1 MKLLLYGEIGWE
13 VRAAEFVPALDA
25 VTDSHID
32 LHISSPGGDVFEAL
46 AIMNALKEH
55 PATKTVYIDGLA
67 ASAASFIAV
76 GIGGEVLMRPGA
88 EMMIHNAQGGAWG
101 DMNDMHAIIDRLE
114 SASATI
120 ADIYAAKTGTDA
132 ETWRAAMD
140 AETWFS
146 ADEALAAGLVDKVEA
161 AGEGVDNRK
170 LAGVSNTVRGGRY
183 RRREDA
189 PAPQPALMNRRGAR
203 EEKHMSFIDKLKA
216 ALGADPNTSQDDL
229 LKLVNVAVAGF
240 NPEVAVKDNQ
250 SEETVTAETASDD
263 EENQE
268 EVAVKD
274 NPSEETVTAET
285 ASDDEEN
292 QEEVA
297 VKDNP
302 SEETVTAETASDD
315 EENQEEVAVKDNTS
329 EEPETESIDAFGD
342 VVTIDRGVYEDLLKR
357 AATGDASVERDHQME
372 VAAMVDT
379 AIKAGKVLAAR
390 RDALIA
396 QGLEDTT
403 ALKNHLAK
411 LAPGTIPVSEKG
423 WVGSVGV
430 DADEE
435 TAKLAE
441 KDLLNQLAN
450 SSNFAMPMQPA
461 RLGVATFR
469 GGKN

>member
-13 VRAAEFVPALDA
+13 VRASEFVPAIDA

-55 PATKTVYIDGLA
+55 PSTKTVYIDGLA

-76 GIGGEVLMRPGA
+76 GIGGEVIMRPGA

-101 DMNDMHAIIDRLE
+101 DMNDMHAIIERLE

-146 ADEALAAGLVDKVEA
+146 ADEALVAGLVDKVEA

-203 EEKHMSFIDKLKA
+203 EEKPMSFIDKLKA

-229 LKLVNVAVAGF
+229 LTLVNVAVAGF

-250 SEETVTAETASDD
+250 SEEIVTAETASDD

-274 NPSEETVTAET
+274 NP
-285 ASDDEEN
+285 
-292 QEEVA
+292 
-297 VKDNP
+297 
-302 SEETVTAETASDD
+302 
-315 EENQEEVAVKDNTS
+315 S

>member
-1 MKLLLYGEIGWE
+1 MKMLLYGEIGWE
-13 VRAAEFVPALDA
+13 VRASEFVPALDA

-32 LHISSPGGDVFEAL
+32 LHISSTGGDVFEAL
-46 AIMNALKEH
+46 TIMNALKEH

-76 GIGGEVLMRPGA
+76 GIGGEVIMRPGA

-101 DMNDMHAIIDRLE
+101 DLNDMHAIIERLE

-132 ETWRAAMD
+132 KQWRAAMD
-140 AETWFS
+140 TETWFS
-146 ADEALAAGLVDKVEA
+146 ADEALSAGLVDRVEA

-203 EEKHMSFIDKLKA
+203 EEKPMSFIDKLKA

-229 LKLVNVAVAGF
+229 LKLVNVAVDGF

-250 SEETVTAETASDD
+250 SEETVTAETANDD

-268 EVAVKD
+268 QVAVKD
-274 NPSEETVTAET
+274 NQSEETATAET
-285 ASDDEEN
+285 
-292 QEEVA
+292 
-297 VKDNP
+297 
-302 SEETVTAETASDD
+302 
-315 EENQEEVAVKDNTS
+315 
-329 EEPETESIDAFGD
+329 ESTDAFGD
-342 VVTIDRGVYEDLLKR
+342 VVTIDRYVYEDLLKR
-357 AATGDASVERDHQME
+357 AATGDASVKRDHQME

-461 RLGVATFR
+461 RLGVATFQ

>member
-1 MKLLLYGEIGWE
+1 MKMLLYGEIGWE
-13 VRAAEFVPALDA
+13 VRASEFVPALDA

-32 LHISSPGGDVFEAL
+32 LHISSTGGDVFEAL
-46 AIMNALKEH
+46 TIMNALKEH

-76 GIGGEVLMRPGA
+76 GIGGEVIMRPGA

-101 DMNDMHAIIDRLE
+101 DLNDMHAIIERLE

-132 ETWRAAMD
+132 KQWRAAMD
-140 AETWFS
+140 TETWFS
-146 ADEALAAGLVDKVEA
+146 ADEALSAGLVDRVEA

-203 EEKHMSFIDKLKA
+203 EEKPMSFIDKLKA

-229 LKLVNVAVAGF
+229 LKLVNVAVDGF

-250 SEETVTAETASDD
+250 SEETVTAETANDD

-268 EVAVKD
+268 QVAVKD
-274 NPSEETVTAET
+274 NQSEETVTAET
-285 ASDDEEN
+285 ANDDEEN
-292 QEEVA
+292 QEQVA
-297 VKDNP
+297 VKDNQ
-302 SEETVTAETASDD
+302 SEETATAET
-315 EENQEEVAVKDNTS
+315 
-329 EEPETESIDAFGD
+329 ESTDAFGD
-342 VVTIDRGVYEDLLKR
+342 VVTIDRYVYEDLLKR
-357 AATGDASVERDHQME
+357 AATGDASVKRDHQME

-461 RLGVATFR
+461 RLGVATFQ

>member
-13 VRAAEFVPALDA
+13 VRASEFVPAIDA

-46 AIMNALKEH
+46 TIMNALKEH

-76 GIGGEVLMRPGA
+76 GIGGEVIMRPGA

-101 DMNDMHAIIDRLE
+101 DMNDMHAIIERLE
-114 SASATI
+114 SSSATI

-132 ETWRAAMD
+132 AQWRAAMD

-203 EEKHMSFIDKLKA
+203 EEKPMSFIDKLKA

-229 LKLVNVAVAGF
+229 LTLVNVAVAGF

-250 SEETVTAETASDD
+250 SEEIVTAEDILTTETSNDDEETQGQVAVKDNQSEEPVTAETANDD
-263 EENQE
+263 EETQGQ
-268 EVAVKD
+268 VAVKD
-274 NPSEETVTAET
+274 NQSEELT
-285 ASDDEEN
+285 
-292 QEEVA
+292 
-297 VKDNP
+297 
-302 SEETVTAETASDD
+302 
-315 EENQEEVAVKDNTS
+315 
-329 EEPETESIDAFGD
+329 DAFGD
-342 VVTIDRGVYEDLLKR
+342 VVTIDRYVYEDLLKR

>member
-1 MKLLLYGEIGWE
+1 MKMLLYGEIGWE
-13 VRAAEFVPALDA
+13 VRASEFVPALDA

-76 GIGGEVLMRPGA
+76 GIGGEVIMRPGA

-101 DMNDMHAIIDRLE
+101 DMNDMHAIIERLE

-146 ADEALAAGLVDKVEA
+146 ADEALVAGLVDKVEA

-170 LAGVSNTVRGGRY
+170 LAGVSNHVRGGRY

-189 PAPQPALMNRRGAR
+189 PAPQPALMNRRWAR
-203 EEKHMSFIDKLKA
+203 EEKPMSFIDKLKA

-229 LKLVNVAVAGF
+229 LKLVNVAVDGF
-240 NPEVAVKDNQ
+240 NPEVAVKNNTSEETVTAEDILTTETASDDEETQEQVAVKDNQ
-250 SEETVTAETASDD
+250 SEEIVTDETASDD
-263 EENQE
+263 EETQE
-268 EVAVKD
+268 QVAVKD
-274 NPSEETVTAET
+274 N
-285 ASDDEEN
+285 
-292 QEEVA
+292 QY
-297 VKDNP
+297 
-302 SEETVTAETASDD
+302 
-315 EENQEEVAVKDNTS
+315 
-329 EEPETESIDAFGD
+329 EEPATDTFGD
-342 VVTIDRGVYEDLLKR
+342 VVTIDREVYEDLLKR

-461 RLGVATFR
+461 RLGVATFQ

>member
-1 MKLLLYGEIGWE
+1 MKLLLYGELGWE
-13 VRAAEFVPALDA
+13 VRAAEFVPAIDA

-46 AIMNALKEH
+46 TIMNALKEH

-76 GIGGEVLMRPGA
+76 GIGGEVIMRPGA

-101 DMNDMHAIIDRLE
+101 DMNDMHAIIERLE

-132 ETWRAAMD
+132 AQWRAAMD

-203 EEKHMSFIDKLKA
+203 EEKPMSFIDKLKA

-229 LKLVNVAVAGF
+229 LTLVNAAVAGF

-250 SEETVTAETASDD
+250 TEEVATADTASDD
-263 EENQE
+263 EETQE
-268 EVAVKD
+268 QVAVKD
-274 NPSEETVTAET
+274 NQTEEVATADT
-285 ASDDEEN
+285 ASDDEET
-292 QEEVA
+292 QEQVA
-297 VKDNP
+297 VNDNQ
-302 SEETVTAETASDD
+302 SEEPVTAEA
-315 EENQEEVAVKDNTS
+315 
-329 EEPETESIDAFGD
+329 ESTDAFGD
-342 VVTIDRGVYEDLLKR
+342 VVTIDREVYEDLLKR

>member
-13 VRAAEFVPALDA
+13 VRAAEFVPAIDA

-46 AIMNALKEH
+46 TIMNALKEH

-76 GIGGEVLMRPGA
+76 GIGGEVIMRPGA

-101 DMNDMHAIIDRLE
+101 DMNDMHAIIERLE

-146 ADEALAAGLVDKVEA
+146 ADEALVAGLVDKVEA

-170 LAGVSNTVRGGRY
+170 LAGVSNHVRGGRY

-203 EEKHMSFIDKLKA
+203 EEKPMSFIDKLKA

-229 LKLVNVAVAGF
+229 LTLVNVAVAGF

-250 SEETVTAETASDD
+250 SEEIVTAEDILTTETASDD
-263 EENQE
+263 EETQE
-268 EVAVKD
+268 QVAVKD
-274 NPSEETVTAET
+274 NQSEEAVTAET
-285 ASDDEEN
+285 TSDDEEN
-292 QEEVA
+292 QEQVA
-297 VKDNP
+297 VKDNQT
-302 SEETVTAETASDD
+302 EEST
-315 EENQEEVAVKDNTS
+315 
-329 EEPETESIDAFGD
+329 DAFGD
-342 VVTIDRGVYEDLLKR
+342 VVTIDRYVYEDLLKR

>member
-1 MKLLLYGEIGWE
+1 MKMLLYGEIGWE
-13 VRAAEFVPALDA
+13 VRASEFVPSLDA

-76 GIGGEVLMRPGA
+76 GIGGEVIMRPGA

-101 DMNDMHAIIDRLE
+101 DMNDMHAIIERLE

-161 AGEGVDNRK
+161 SGEGVDNRK

-203 EEKHMSFIDKLKA
+203 EEKPMSFIDKLKA

-229 LKLVNVAVAGF
+229 LTLVNVAVAGF

-250 SEETVTAETASDD
+250 SEEIVTAEDILTTETSNDDEETQGQVAVKDNQSEEPVTAETANDD
-263 EENQE
+263 EETKGQ
-268 EVAVKD
+268 VAVKD
-274 NPSEETVTAET
+274 NQSEELT
-285 ASDDEEN
+285 
-292 QEEVA
+292 
-297 VKDNP
+297 
-302 SEETVTAETASDD
+302 
-315 EENQEEVAVKDNTS
+315 
-329 EEPETESIDAFGD
+329 DAFGD
-342 VVTIDRGVYEDLLKR
+342 VVTIDRYVYEDLLKR

-435 TAKLAE
+435 NVKLAE

-461 RLGVATFR
+461 RLGVATFQ

>member
-13 VRAAEFVPALDA
+13 VRAAEFVPAIDA

-46 AIMNALKEH
+46 TIMNALKEH

-76 GIGGEVLMRPGA
+76 GIGGEVIMRPGA

-101 DMNDMHAIIDRLE
+101 DMNDMHAIIERLE
-114 SASATI
+114 SSSATI

-146 ADEALAAGLVDKVEA
+146 ADEALVAGLVDKVEA

-203 EEKHMSFIDKLKA
+203 EEKPMSFIDKLKA

-229 LKLVNVAVAGF
+229 LTLVNVAVAGF
-240 NPEVAVKDNQ
+240 NPEVAVKDNP
-250 SEETVTAETASDD
+250 SEEIVTAETASDD

-274 NPSEETVTAET
+274 NPSEEIVTDET
-285 ASDDEEN
+285 ANGDEE
-292 QEEVA
+292 
-297 VKDNP
+297 
-302 SEETVTAETASDD
+302 T
-315 EENQEEVAVKDNTS
+315 QEEVAVKDNTS

-435 TAKLAE
+435 NVKLAE

-461 RLGVATFR
+461 RLGVATFQ

>member
-55 PATKTVYIDGLA
+55 PSTKTVYIDGLA

-76 GIGGEVLMRPGA
+76 GIGGEVIMRPGA

-101 DMNDMHAIIDRLE
+101 DMNDMHAIIERLE

-146 ADEALAAGLVDKVEA
+146 ADEALVAGLVDKVEA

-203 EEKHMSFIDKLKA
+203 EEKPMSFIDKLKA

-229 LKLVNVAVAGF
+229 LTLVNVAVAGF
-240 NPEVAVKDNQ
+240 NPEVAAKDNQ
-250 SEETVTAETASDD
+250 SEEIVTAETASDD

-274 NPSEETVTAET
+274 NP
-285 ASDDEEN
+285 
-292 QEEVA
+292 
-297 VKDNP
+297 
-302 SEETVTAETASDD
+302 
-315 EENQEEVAVKDNTS
+315 S

-379 AIKAGKVLAAR
+379 AIKSGKVLAAR

-435 TAKLAE
+435 NVKLAE

-461 RLGVATFR
+461 RLGVATFQ

>member
-13 VRAAEFVPALDA
+13 VRAAEFVPSLDA

-76 GIGGEVLMRPGA
+76 GIGGEVIMRPGA

-101 DMNDMHAIIDRLE
+101 DMNDMHAIIERLD

-132 ETWRAAMD
+132 ATWRAAMD

-203 EEKHMSFIDKLKA
+203 EEKPMSFIDKLKA

-229 LKLVNVAVAGF
+229 LTLVNVAVAGF

-250 SEETVTAETASDD
+250 SEEIVTAEDILTTETSNDD
-263 EENQE
+263 EETQGQ
-268 EVAVKD
+268 VAVKD
-274 NPSEETVTAET
+274 N
-285 ASDDEEN
+285 
-292 QEEVA
+292 Q
-297 VKDNP
+297 
-302 SEETVTAETASDD
+302 
-315 EENQEEVAVKDNTS
+315 S
-329 EEPETESIDAFGD
+329 EEPVKDESTDAFGD
-342 VVTIDRGVYEDLLKR
+342 VVTIDRYVYEDLLKR

-461 RLGVATFR
+461 RLGVATFQ

>member
-13 VRAAEFVPALDA
+13 VRASEFVPAIDA

-46 AIMNALKEH
+46 TIMNALKEH

-76 GIGGEVLMRPGA
+76 GIGGEVIMRPGA

-101 DMNDMHAIIDRLE
+101 DMNDMHAIIERLE

-132 ETWRAAMD
+132 AQWRAAMD

-189 PAPQPALMNRRGAR
+189 PAPQPALMNRRGER
-203 EEKHMSFIDKLKA
+203 EEKPMSFIDKLKA

-229 LKLVNVAVAGF
+229 LTLVNVAVAGF

-250 SEETVTAETASDD
+250 SEDAVTAETANDD
-263 EENQE
+263 EETQE

-274 NPSEETVTAET
+274 N
-285 ASDDEEN
+285 
-292 QEEVA
+292 QY
-297 VKDNP
+297 
-302 SEETVTAETASDD
+302 
-315 EENQEEVAVKDNTS
+315 
-329 EEPETESIDAFGD
+329 EEPETESTDAFGD

-435 TAKLAE
+435 NVKLAE

-461 RLGVATFR
+461 RLGVATFQ

>member
-13 VRAAEFVPALDA
+13 VRASEFVPAIDA

-46 AIMNALKEH
+46 TIMNALKEH

-76 GIGGEVLMRPGA
+76 GIGGEVIMRPGA

-101 DMNDMHAIIDRLE
+101 DMNDMHAIIERLE

-132 ETWRAAMD
+132 AEWRAAMD

-146 ADEALAAGLVDKVEA
+146 ADEALAAGLVDRVEA

-189 PAPQPALMNRRGAR
+189 PAPRPALMNRRGAR
-203 EEKHMSFIDKLKA
+203 EEKPMSFIDKLKA

-229 LKLVNVAVAGF
+229 LKLVNVAVEGF
-240 NPEVAVKDNQ
+240 NPEVAVKDNTSEETVTAETANDDEENQEQVAVKDNQSEETVTDETANDDEETQATVAVKDNQ
-250 SEETVTAETASDD
+250 SEETVTA
-263 EENQE
+263 
-268 EVAVKD
+268 
-274 NPSEETVTAET
+274 
-285 ASDDEEN
+285 
-292 QEEVA
+292 
-297 VKDNP
+297 
-302 SEETVTAETASDD
+302 
-315 EENQEEVAVKDNTS
+315 
-329 EEPETESIDAFGD
+329 ESIDAFGD

-396 QGLEDTT
+396 QGLEDTM

>member
-13 VRAAEFVPALDA
+13 VRASEFVPAIDA

-46 AIMNALKEH
+46 TIMNALKEH

-76 GIGGEVLMRPGA
+76 GIGGEVIMRPGA

-101 DMNDMHAIIDRLE
+101 DMNDMHAIIERLE

-132 ETWRAAMD
+132 ATWRAAMD

-189 PAPQPALMNRRGAR
+189 PAPQPALMNRGHK
-203 EEKHMSFIDKLKA
+203 EERMSFIDKLKA

-229 LKLVNVAVAGF
+229 LKLVNVAVDGF

-250 SEETVTAETASDD
+250 SEEIVTAEDILTTETSNDDEETQGQVAVKDNQSEEPVTAETANDD
-263 EENQE
+263 EETQGQ
-268 EVAVKD
+268 VAVKD
-274 NPSEETVTAET
+274 NQSEELT
-285 ASDDEEN
+285 
-292 QEEVA
+292 
-297 VKDNP
+297 
-302 SEETVTAETASDD
+302 
-315 EENQEEVAVKDNTS
+315 
-329 EEPETESIDAFGD
+329 DAFGD
-342 VVTIDRGVYEDLLKR
+342 VVTIDRYVYEDLLKR

-435 TAKLAE
+435 NVKLAE

-461 RLGVATFR
+461 RLGVATFQ

>member
-13 VRAAEFVPALDA
+13 VRAAEFVPAIDA

-46 AIMNALKEH
+46 TIMNALKEH

-76 GIGGEVLMRPGA
+76 GIGGEVIMRPGA

-101 DMNDMHAIIDRLE
+101 DMNDMHAIIERLE
-114 SASATI
+114 SSSATI

-132 ETWRAAMD
+132 AQWRAAMD

-203 EEKHMSFIDKLKA
+203 EEKPMSFIDKLKA

-229 LKLVNVAVAGF
+229 LTLVNVAVAGF

-250 SEETVTAETASDD
+250 SEEPVTAETANDD
-263 EENQE
+263 EETQGQ
-268 EVAVKD
+268 VAVKD
-274 NPSEETVTAET
+274 NQSEELT
-285 ASDDEEN
+285 
-292 QEEVA
+292 
-297 VKDNP
+297 
-302 SEETVTAETASDD
+302 
-315 EENQEEVAVKDNTS
+315 
-329 EEPETESIDAFGD
+329 DAFGD
-342 VVTIDRGVYEDLLKR
+342 VVTIDRYVYEDLLKR

-435 TAKLAE
+435 NVKLAE

-461 RLGVATFR
+461 RLGVATFQ

>member
-13 VRAAEFVPALDA
+13 VRAAEFVPAIDA

-46 AIMNALKEH
+46 TIMNALKEH

-76 GIGGEVLMRPGA
+76 GIGGEVIMRPGA

-101 DMNDMHAIIDRLE
+101 DMNDMHAIIERLE
-114 SASATI
+114 SSSATI

-132 ETWRAAMD
+132 AQWRAAMD

-203 EEKHMSFIDKLKA
+203 EEKPMSFIDKLKA

-229 LKLVNVAVAGF
+229 LTLVNVAVAGF

-250 SEETVTAETASDD
+250 SEEIVTAEDILTTETSNDD
-263 EENQE
+263 EETQGQ
-268 EVAVKD
+268 VAVKD
-274 NPSEETVTAET
+274 NQSEEPVTAET
-285 ASDDEEN
+285 SNDDEET
-292 QEEVA
+292 QGQVA
-297 VKDNP
+297 VKDNQ
-302 SEETVTAETASDD
+302 SEELT
-315 EENQEEVAVKDNTS
+315 
-329 EEPETESIDAFGD
+329 DAFGD
-342 VVTIDRGVYEDLLKR
+342 VVTIDRYVYEDLLKR

-435 TAKLAE
+435 NVKLAE

-461 RLGVATFR
+461 RLGVATFQ

>member
-1 MKLLLYGEIGWE
+1 MKLLLYGELGWE
-13 VRAAEFVPALDA
+13 VRAAEFVPAIDA

-46 AIMNALKEH
+46 TIMNALKEH

-76 GIGGEVLMRPGA
+76 GIGGEVIMRPGA

-101 DMNDMHAIIDRLE
+101 DMNDMHAIIERLE

-132 ETWRAAMD
+132 AQWRAAMD

-203 EEKHMSFIDKLKA
+203 EEKPMSFIDKLKA

-229 LKLVNVAVAGF
+229 LKLVNVAVDGF
-240 NPEVAVKDNQ
+240 NPQVAVKDNQ
-250 SEETVTAETASDD
+250 TEEVATADTASDD
-263 EENQE
+263 EETQE
-268 EVAVKD
+268 QVAVND
-274 NPSEETVTAET
+274 NQSEELT
-285 ASDDEEN
+285 
-292 QEEVA
+292 
-297 VKDNP
+297 
-302 SEETVTAETASDD
+302 
-315 EENQEEVAVKDNTS
+315 
-329 EEPETESIDAFGD
+329 DAFGD
-342 VVTIDRGVYEDLLKR
+342 VVTIDREVYEDLLKR

>member
-1 MKLLLYGEIGWE
+1 MKMLLYGEIGWE
-13 VRAAEFVPALDA
+13 VRASEFVPALDA

-76 GIGGEVLMRPGA
+76 GIGGEVIIRPGA

-101 DMNDMHAIIDRLE
+101 DMNDMHAIIERLE

-132 ETWRAAMD
+132 AQWRDAMD

-146 ADEALAAGLVDKVEA
+146 ADEALAAGLVDRVEA

-203 EEKHMSFIDKLKA
+203 EEKPMSFIDKLKA
-216 ALGADPNTSQDDL
+216 ALGAEPNTSQDDL
-229 LKLVNVAVAGF
+229 LKLVNVAVEGF
-240 NPEVAVKDNQ
+240 NPEVAVKDNTSEETVTAETANDDEENQEQVAVKDNQSEETVTDETANDDEETQATVAVKDNQ
-250 SEETVTAETASDD
+250 SEETVTA
-263 EENQE
+263 
-268 EVAVKD
+268 
-274 NPSEETVTAET
+274 
-285 ASDDEEN
+285 
-292 QEEVA
+292 
-297 VKDNP
+297 
-302 SEETVTAETASDD
+302 
-315 EENQEEVAVKDNTS
+315 
-329 EEPETESIDAFGD
+329 ESIDAFGD

-461 RLGVATFR
+461 RLGVATFQ

>member
-13 VRAAEFVPALDA
+13 VRAAEFVPAIDA

-55 PATKTVYIDGLA
+55 PSTKTVYIDGLA

-76 GIGGEVLMRPGA
+76 GIGGEVIMRPGA

-101 DMNDMHAIIDRLE
+101 DMNDMHAIIERLE

-146 ADEALAAGLVDKVEA
+146 ADEALVVGLVDKVEA

-189 PAPQPALMNRRGAR
+189 PAPQPALMNRRWAR
-203 EEKHMSFIDKLKA
+203 EEKPMSFIDKLKA

-229 LKLVNVAVAGF
+229 LTLVNVAVAGF

-250 SEETVTAETASDD
+250 SEEIVTAETASDD

-274 NPSEETVTAET
+274 NP
-285 ASDDEEN
+285 
-292 QEEVA
+292 
-297 VKDNP
+297 
-302 SEETVTAETASDD
+302 
-315 EENQEEVAVKDNTS
+315 S

-435 TAKLAE
+435 NVKLAE

-461 RLGVATFR
+461 RLGVATFQ
-469 GGKN
+469 GGKK

>member
-1 MKLLLYGEIGWE
+1 MKMLLYGEIGWE

-76 GIGGEVLMRPGA
+76 GIGGEVIMRPGA

-101 DMNDMHAIIDRLE
+101 DMNDMHAIIERLE

-132 ETWRAAMD
+132 ATWRAAMD

-146 ADEALAAGLVDKVEA
+146 ADEALAAGLVDRVEA
-161 AGEGVDNRK
+161 AGESVDNRK

-203 EEKHMSFIDKLKA
+203 EEKPMSFIDKLKA

-229 LKLVNVAVAGF
+229 LTLVNVAVAGF

-250 SEETVTAETASDD
+250 SEEAVTAETDSDD
-263 EENQE
+263 EETQE
-268 EVAVKD
+268 QVAVKD
-274 NPSEETVTAET
+274 NQSEEAVTAET
-285 ASDDEEN
+285 DSDDEET
-292 QEEVA
+292 QEQVA
-297 VKDNP
+297 VKDN
-302 SEETVTAETASDD
+302 
-315 EENQEEVAVKDNTS
+315 QS
-329 EEPETESIDAFGD
+329 EEPATGTFGD
-342 VVTIDRGVYEDLLKR
+342 VVTIDREVYEDLLKR

-461 RLGVATFR
+461 RLGVATFQ

>member
-13 VRAAEFVPALDA
+13 VRAAEFVPAIDA

-46 AIMNALKEH
+46 TIMNALKEH

-76 GIGGEVLMRPGA
+76 GIGGEVIMRPGA

-132 ETWRAAMD
+132 AEWRAAMD

-146 ADEALAAGLVDKVEA
+146 ADEALDAGLVDKVEA

-203 EEKHMSFIDKLKA
+203 EEKPMSFIDKLKA
-216 ALGADPNTSQDDL
+216 ALGVDPSTSQEDL
-229 LKLVNVAVAGF
+229 LKLVNVAVDGF
-240 NPEVAVKDNQ
+240 NPQVAVKDNQ
-250 SEETVTAETASDD
+250 TEEVATADTASDD
-263 EENQE
+263 EETQE
-268 EVAVKD
+268 QVAVND
-274 NPSEETVTAET
+274 N
-285 ASDDEEN
+285 
-292 QEEVA
+292 Q
-297 VKDNP
+297 
-302 SEETVTAETASDD
+302 
-315 EENQEEVAVKDNTS
+315 S
-329 EEPETESIDAFGD
+329 EEPATDTFGD
-342 VVTIDRGVYEDLLKR
+342 VVTIDREVYEDLLKR

-441 KDLLNQLAN
+441 KDLLNHLAN

-461 RLGVATFR
+461 RLGVATFQ

>member
-1 MKLLLYGEIGWE
+1 MKLLLYGELGWE
-13 VRAAEFVPALDA
+13 VRAAEFVPAIDA

-46 AIMNALKEH
+46 TIMNALKEH

-76 GIGGEVLMRPGA
+76 GIGGEVIMRPGA

-101 DMNDMHAIIDRLE
+101 DMNDMHAIIERLD

-132 ETWRAAMD
+132 ATWRAAMD

-146 ADEALAAGLVDKVEA
+146 ADEALAAGLVDRVEA

-203 EEKHMSFIDKLKA
+203 EEKSMSFIDKLKA

-229 LKLVNVAVAGF
+229 LKLVNVAVDGF
-240 NPEVAVKDNQ
+240 NPQ
-250 SEETVTAETASDD
+250 
-263 EENQE
+263 
-268 EVAVKD
+268 VAVKD
-274 NPSEETVTAET
+274 NPS
-285 ASDDEEN
+285 D
-292 QEEVA
+292 
-297 VKDNP
+297 
-302 SEETVTAETASDD
+302 ETVTAETASDD

-329 EEPETESIDAFGD
+329 EEPETESTDAFGD
-342 VVTIDRGVYEDLLKR
+342 VVTIDREVYEDLLKR

-461 RLGVATFR
+461 RLGVATFQ

>member
-1 MKLLLYGEIGWE
+1 MKMLLYGEIGWE
-13 VRAAEFVPALDA
+13 VRASEFVPAIDA

-76 GIGGEVLMRPGA
+76 GIGGEVVMRPGA

-132 ETWRAAMD
+132 EQWRAAMD

-146 ADEALAAGLVDKVEA
+146 ADEALAAGLVDRVEE
-161 AGEGVDNRK
+161 AGEGVDSRK
-170 LAGVSNTVRGGRY
+170 LAGVSNSVRGGKF
-183 RRREDA
+183 RRRADA

-203 EEKHMSFIDKLKA
+203 EEKPMSFIDKLKA

-229 LKLVNVAVAGF
+229 LKLVNVAVDGF

-250 SEETVTAETASDD
+250 SEETVTAETANDD
-263 EENQE
+263 EETQEQVAVKDNQSEETATADTVEEPSE

-274 NPSEETVTAET
+274 NQSE
-285 ASDDEEN
+285 
-292 QEEVA
+292 
-297 VKDNP
+297 K
-302 SEETVTAETASDD
+302 
-315 EENQEEVAVKDNTS
+315 
-329 EEPETESIDAFGD
+329 PEAESIDAFGD

-372 VAAMVDT
+372 VAAMVNT

-461 RLGVATFR
+461 RLGVATFQ

>member
-13 VRAAEFVPALDA
+13 VRASEFVPALDA

-76 GIGGEVLMRPGA
+76 GIGGEVIMRPGA

-101 DMNDMHAIIDRLE
+101 DMNDMHAIIERLD

-132 ETWRAAMD
+132 ATWRAAMD

-146 ADEALAAGLVDKVEA
+146 ADEALAAGLVDRVEE
-161 AGEGVDNRK
+161 AGSDVDNRK

-203 EEKHMSFIDKLKA
+203 EEKPMSFIDKLKA

-240 NPEVAVKDNQ
+240 NPEVAVKDNP
-250 SEETVTAETASDD
+250 SEEIVTAETASDD
-263 EENQE
+263 EETQE

-274 NPSEETVTAET
+274 NQSEDVVTAET
-285 ASDDEEN
+285 ANDDEET

-297 VKDNP
+297 VKDNQ
-302 SEETVTAETASDD
+302 SEETIKAD
-315 EENQEEVAVKDNTS
+315 
-329 EEPETESIDAFGD
+329 TESTDAFGD

-390 RDALIA
+390 RAALIA

-461 RLGVATFR
+461 RLGVATFQ

>member
-55 PATKTVYIDGLA
+55 PSTKTVYIDGLA

-76 GIGGEVLMRPGA
+76 GIGGEVIMRPGA

-101 DMNDMHAIIDRLE
+101 DMNDMHAIIERLE

-120 ADIYAAKTGTDA
+120 ADIYAAKTGTNA

-146 ADEALAAGLVDKVEA
+146 ADEALVAGLVDKVEA

-203 EEKHMSFIDKLKA
+203 EEKPMSFIDKLKA

-229 LKLVNVAVAGF
+229 LTLVNVAVAGF

-250 SEETVTAETASDD
+250 SEEIVTAETASDDEENQEEVAVKDNQSEEIVTAETASDD

-274 NPSEETVTAET
+274 NP
-285 ASDDEEN
+285 
-292 QEEVA
+292 
-297 VKDNP
+297 
-302 SEETVTAETASDD
+302 
-315 EENQEEVAVKDNTS
+315 S

-435 TAKLAE
+435 NVKLAE

>member
-1 MKLLLYGEIGWE
+1 MKLLMYGEIGWE
-13 VRAAEFVPALDA
+13 VRAAEFVPAIDA

-46 AIMNALKEH
+46 TIMNALKEH
-55 PATKTVYIDGLA
+55 PSTKTVYIDGLA

-76 GIGGEVLMRPGA
+76 GIGGEVIMRPGA

-101 DMNDMHAIIDRLE
+101 DMNDMHAIIERLE

-132 ETWRAAMD
+132 KQWRAAMD

-146 ADEALAAGLVDKVEA
+146 ADEALAAGLVDRVEA

-203 EEKHMSFIDKLKA
+203 EEKPMSFIDKLKA

-229 LKLVNVAVAGF
+229 ITLVNVAVAGF

-250 SEETVTAETASDD
+250 TEEAVTAETASDD

-268 EVAVKD
+268 QVAVKD
-274 NPSEETVTAET
+274 NQSEETVT
-285 ASDDEEN
+285 DE
-292 QEEVA
+292 
-297 VKDNP
+297 
-302 SEETVTAETASDD
+302 ST
-315 EENQEEVAVKDNTS
+315 
-329 EEPETESIDAFGD
+329 DAFGD
-342 VVTIDRGVYEDLLKR
+342 VVTIDRYVYEDLIKR
-357 AATGDASVERDHQME
+357 AATGDASVERDHRME
-372 VAAMVDT
+372 VAAMVDS

-390 RDALIA
+390 RDALIT

-403 ALKNHLAK
+403 ALKNHLDK

-430 DADEE
+430 DADKENV
-435 TAKLAE
+435 KLAE
-441 KDLLNQLAN
+441 KDRLNQLAN

-461 RLGVATFR
+461 RLGVATFQ
-469 GGKN
+469 GGK

>member
-1 MKLLLYGEIGWE
+1 MKLLLYGELGWE
-13 VRAAEFVPALDA
+13 VRAAEFVPAIDA

-46 AIMNALKEH
+46 TIMNALKEH

-76 GIGGEVLMRPGA
+76 GIGGEVIMRPGA

-101 DMNDMHAIIDRLE
+101 DMNDMHAIIERLE

-132 ETWRAAMD
+132 AQWRAAMD

-203 EEKHMSFIDKLKA
+203 EEKPMSFIDKLKA

-229 LKLVNVAVAGF
+229 LTLVNVAVAGF
-240 NPEVAVKDNQ
+240 NPEVAVKDNHT
-250 SEETVTAETASDD
+250 EEVATADTASDD
-263 EENQE
+263 EETQE
-268 EVAVKD
+268 QVAVKD
-274 NPSEETVTAET
+274 NQTEEVATADT
-285 ASDDEEN
+285 ASDDEET
-292 QEEVA
+292 QEQVA
-297 VKDNP
+297 VNDNQ
-302 SEETVTAETASDD
+302 SEEPVTAEA
-315 EENQEEVAVKDNTS
+315 
-329 EEPETESIDAFGD
+329 ESTDAFGD
-342 VVTIDRGVYEDLLKR
+342 VVTIDREVYEDLLKR

>member
-13 VRAAEFVPALDA
+13 VRASEFVPAIDA

-55 PATKTVYIDGLA
+55 PSTKTVYIDGLA

-76 GIGGEVLMRPGA
+76 GIGGEVIMRPGA
-88 EMMIHNAQGGAWG
+88 EIMIHNAQGGAWG
-101 DMNDMHAIIDRLE
+101 DMNDMHAIIERLD

-146 ADEALAAGLVDKVEA
+146 ADEALVAGLVDKVEA

-203 EEKHMSFIDKLKA
+203 EEKPMSFIDKLKA

-229 LKLVNVAVAGF
+229 LTLVNVAVAGF

-274 NPSEETVTAET
+274 NP
-285 ASDDEEN
+285 
-292 QEEVA
+292 
-297 VKDNP
+297 
-302 SEETVTAETASDD
+302 
-315 EENQEEVAVKDNTS
+315 S

-435 TAKLAE
+435 NVKLAE

-461 RLGVATFR
+461 RLGVATFQ

>member
-1 MKLLLYGEIGWE
+1 MKMLLYGEIGWE
-13 VRAAEFVPALDA
+13 VRASEFVPALDA

-32 LHISSPGGDVFEAL
+32 LHISSTGGDVFEAL
-46 AIMNALKEH
+46 TIMNALKEH
-55 PATKTVYIDGLA
+55 PSTKTVYIDGLA

-76 GIGGEVLMRPGA
+76 GIGGEVIMRPGA

-120 ADIYAAKTGTDA
+120 ADIYSAKTGTDA
-132 ETWRAAMD
+132 ATWRAAMD

-146 ADEALAAGLVDKVEA
+146 ADEALSAGLVDRVEE
-161 AGEGVDNRK
+161 AGSDVDNRK

-203 EEKHMSFIDKLKA
+203 EEKPMSFIDKLKA

-229 LKLVNVAVAGF
+229 LKLVNVAVDGF

-250 SEETVTAETASDD
+250 SEEAVTAETADDD
-263 EENQE
+263 EETQE
-268 EVAVKD
+268 QVAVKD
-274 NPSEETVTAET
+274 NQSEETATAET
-285 ASDDEEN
+285 ADDDEET
-292 QEEVA
+292 QEQVA
-297 VKDNP
+297 VKDNQ
-302 SEETVTAETASDD
+302 SEETATAET
-315 EENQEEVAVKDNTS
+315 
-329 EEPETESIDAFGD
+329 ESTDAFGD
-342 VVTIDRGVYEDLLKR
+342 VVTIDRYVYEDLLKR

-461 RLGVATFR
+461 RLGVATFQ

>member
-76 GIGGEVLMRPGA
+76 GIGGEVIMRPGA

-101 DMNDMHAIIDRLE
+101 DMNDMHAIIERLD

-132 ETWRAAMD
+132 ATWRAAMD

-146 ADEALAAGLVDKVEA
+146 ADEALAAGLVDRVEA

-203 EEKHMSFIDKLKA
+203 EEKPMSFIDKLKA

-240 NPEVAVKDNQ
+240 NPEVAVKDNP
-250 SEETVTAETASDD
+250 SEEIVTAETASDD

-274 NPSEETVTAET
+274 NP
-285 ASDDEEN
+285 
-292 QEEVA
+292 
-297 VKDNP
+297 
-302 SEETVTAETASDD
+302 
-315 EENQEEVAVKDNTS
+315 S

-461 RLGVATFR
+461 RLGVATFQ

>member
-1 MKLLLYGEIGWE
+1 MKMLLYGEIGWE
-13 VRAAEFVPALDA
+13 VRASEFVPALDA

-76 GIGGEVLMRPGA
+76 GIGGEVIMRPGA

-101 DMNDMHAIIDRLE
+101 DMNDMHAIIERLE

-132 ETWRAAMD
+132 ATWRAAMD

-146 ADEALAAGLVDKVEA
+146 ADEALAAGLVDRVEA
-161 AGEGVDNRK
+161 AGESVDNRK

-203 EEKHMSFIDKLKA
+203 EEKPMSFIDKLKA

-229 LKLVNVAVAGF
+229 LTLVNVAVAGF

-250 SEETVTAETASDD
+250 TEEVATADTASDD
-263 EENQE
+263 EETQE
-268 EVAVKD
+268 QVAVND
-274 NPSEETVTAET
+274 NQSEEPVTAE
-285 ASDDEEN
+285 
-292 QEEVA
+292 
-297 VKDNP
+297 
-302 SEETVTAETASDD
+302 AEST
-315 EENQEEVAVKDNTS
+315 
-329 EEPETESIDAFGD
+329 DAFGD
-342 VVTIDRGVYEDLLKR
+342 VVTIDREVYEDLLKR

-390 RDALIA
+390 RDALIT

-435 TAKLAE
+435 NVKLAE

-461 RLGVATFR
+461 RLGVATFQ

>member
-13 VRAAEFVPALDA
+13 VRASEFVPAIDA

-46 AIMNALKEH
+46 TIMNALKEH

-76 GIGGEVLMRPGA
+76 GIGGEVIMRPGA

-101 DMNDMHAIIDRLE
+101 DMNDMHAIIERLE

-203 EEKHMSFIDKLKA
+203 EEKPMSFIDKLKA

-229 LKLVNVAVAGF
+229 LKLVNVAVEGF

-250 SEETVTAETASDD
+250 DEETVTAEEIVTAETASDD
-263 EENQE
+263 EETQE
-268 EVAVKD
+268 QVAVKD
-274 NPSEETVTAET
+274 NQSEEIVTAET
-285 ASDDEEN
+285 ASDDEET
-292 QEEVA
+292 QEQVA
-297 VKDNP
+297 VKDN
-302 SEETVTAETASDD
+302 
-315 EENQEEVAVKDNTS
+315 QS
-329 EEPETESIDAFGD
+329 EEPATDTFGD
-342 VVTIDRGVYEDLLKR
+342 VVTIDREVYEDLLKR

-461 RLGVATFR
+461 RLGVATFQ

>member
-13 VRAAEFVPALDA
+13 VRASEFVPAIDA

-55 PATKTVYIDGLA
+55 PSTKTVYIDGLA

-76 GIGGEVLMRPGA
+76 GIGGEVIMRPGA

-101 DMNDMHAIIDRLE
+101 DMNDMHAIIERLE

-146 ADEALAAGLVDKVEA
+146 ADEALVAGLVDKVEA

-203 EEKHMSFIDKLKA
+203 EEKPMSFIDKLKA

-229 LKLVNVAVAGF
+229 LKLVNVAVEGF

-250 SEETVTAETASDD
+250 DEETVTAEEIVTAETASDD
-263 EENQE
+263 EETQE
-268 EVAVKD
+268 QVAVKD
-274 NPSEETVTAET
+274 NQSEEAVTAET
-285 ASDDEEN
+285 VTDVEEN
-292 QEEVA
+292 QEQVA
-297 VKDNP
+297 VKDNQT
-302 SEETVTAETASDD
+302 EELT
-315 EENQEEVAVKDNTS
+315 
-329 EEPETESIDAFGD
+329 DAFGD

-461 RLGVATFR
+461 RLGVATFQ

>member
-13 VRAAEFVPALDA
+13 VRASEFVPAIDA

-46 AIMNALKEH
+46 TIMNALKEH

-76 GIGGEVLMRPGA
+76 GIGGEVIMRPGA

-101 DMNDMHAIIDRLE
+101 DMNDMHAIIERLE

-132 ETWRAAMD
+132 AEWRAAMD

-146 ADEALAAGLVDKVEA
+146 ADEALAAGLVDRVEA

-203 EEKHMSFIDKLKA
+203 EEKPMSFIDKLKA

-229 LKLVNVAVAGF
+229 LKLVNVAVDGF

-250 SEETVTAETASDD
+250 SEEAVTAETANDD
-263 EENQE
+263 EETQE

-274 NPSEETVTAET
+274 NQSEETIKA
-285 ASDDEEN
+285 D
-292 QEEVA
+292 
-297 VKDNP
+297 
-302 SEETVTAETASDD
+302 
-315 EENQEEVAVKDNTS
+315 
-329 EEPETESIDAFGD
+329 TESTDAFGD

-435 TAKLAE
+435 NVKLAE

>member
-13 VRAAEFVPALDA
+13 VRAAEFVPAIDA

-76 GIGGEVLMRPGA
+76 GIGGEVIMRPGA

-101 DMNDMHAIIDRLE
+101 DMNDMHAIIERLE

-203 EEKHMSFIDKLKA
+203 EEKPMSFIDKLKA

-229 LKLVNVAVAGF
+229 LKLVNVAVEGF
-240 NPEVAVKDNQ
+240 NPEVAVKDNTSEETATVETATDDDETQEQVAVKDNQ
-250 SEETVTAETASDD
+250 SEETVTAET
-263 EENQE
+263 
-268 EVAVKD
+268 
-274 NPSEETVTAET
+274 
-285 ASDDEEN
+285 
-292 QEEVA
+292 
-297 VKDNP
+297 
-302 SEETVTAETASDD
+302 
-315 EENQEEVAVKDNTS
+315 
-329 EEPETESIDAFGD
+329 ESTDAFGD
-342 VVTIDRGVYEDLLKR
+342 VVTIDRYVYEDLLKR

>member
-13 VRAAEFVPALDA
+13 VRASEFVPAIDA

-55 PATKTVYIDGLA
+55 PSTKTVYIDGLA

-76 GIGGEVLMRPGA
+76 GIGGEVIIRPGA

-132 ETWRAAMD
+132 AQWRAAMD

-146 ADEALAAGLVDKVEA
+146 ADEALAAGLVDRVEA

-203 EEKHMSFIDKLKA
+203 EEKPMSFIDKLKA

-250 SEETVTAETASDD
+250 
-263 EENQE
+263 
-268 EVAVKD
+268 
-274 NPSEETVTAET
+274 
-285 ASDDEEN
+285 
-292 QEEVA
+292 
-297 VKDNP
+297 

>member
-13 VRAAEFVPALDA
+13 VRASEFVPDIDA

-46 AIMNALKEH
+46 TIMNALKEH

-76 GIGGEVLMRPGA
+76 GIGGEVIMRPGA

-101 DMNDMHAIIDRLE
+101 DMNDMHAIIERLE

-132 ETWRAAMD
+132 AQWRAAMD

-146 ADEALAAGLVDKVEA
+146 ADEALAAGLVDRVEA

-203 EEKHMSFIDKLKA
+203 EEKPMSFIDKLKA

-229 LKLVNVAVAGF
+229 LTLVNVAVAGF

-250 SEETVTAETASDD
+250 SEELT
-263 EENQE
+263 
-268 EVAVKD
+268 
-274 NPSEETVTAET
+274 
-285 ASDDEEN
+285 
-292 QEEVA
+292 
-297 VKDNP
+297 
-302 SEETVTAETASDD
+302 
-315 EENQEEVAVKDNTS
+315 
-329 EEPETESIDAFGD
+329 DAFGD
-342 VVTIDRGVYEDLLKR
+342 VVTIDRYVYEDLLKR

-379 AIKAGKVLAAR
+379 AIKVGKVLAAR

-435 TAKLAE
+435 NVKLAE

-461 RLGVATFR
+461 RLGVATFQ

>member
-1 MKLLLYGEIGWE
+1 MKLLLYGELGWE
-13 VRAAEFVPALDA
+13 VRAAEFVPAIDA

-46 AIMNALKEH
+46 TIMNALKEH

-76 GIGGEVLMRPGA
+76 GIGGEVIMRPGA

-101 DMNDMHAIIDRLE
+101 DMNDMHAIIERLE

-132 ETWRAAMD
+132 AEWRAAMD

-146 ADEALAAGLVDKVEA
+146 ADEALAAGLVDRVEA

-203 EEKHMSFIDKLKA
+203 EEKPMSFIDKLKA

-229 LKLVNVAVAGF
+229 LKLVNVAVDGF
-240 NPEVAVKDNQ
+240 NPQVAVKDNQ
-250 SEETVTAETASDD
+250 TEEVATADTASDD
-263 EENQE
+263 EDTQE
-268 EVAVKD
+268 QVAVND
-274 NPSEETVTAET
+274 NQSEEPVTAE
-285 ASDDEEN
+285 
-292 QEEVA
+292 
-297 VKDNP
+297 
-302 SEETVTAETASDD
+302 AEST
-315 EENQEEVAVKDNTS
+315 
-329 EEPETESIDAFGD
+329 DAFGD
-342 VVTIDRGVYEDLLKR
+342 VVTIDREVYEDLLKR

>member
-1 MKLLLYGEIGWE
+1 MKLLMYGEIGWE
-13 VRAAEFVPALDA
+13 VRAAEFVPAIDA

-46 AIMNALKEH
+46 TIMNALKEH

-76 GIGGEVLMRPGA
+76 GIGGEVIMRPGA

-101 DMNDMHAIIDRLE
+101 DMNDMHAIIERLE

-132 ETWRAAMD
+132 KQWRAAMD

-146 ADEALAAGLVDKVEA
+146 ADEALAAGLVDRVEA

-170 LAGVSNTVRGGRY
+170 LAGVSNNVRGGRY

-189 PAPQPALMNRRGAR
+189 PAPQPALMNRGH
-203 EEKHMSFIDKLKA
+203 EEERMSFIDKLKA
-216 ALGADPNTSQDDL
+216 ALGADPHTSQDDL

-250 SEETVTAETASDD
+250 TEETVTAETASDD

-268 EVAVKD
+268 QVAVKD
-274 NPSEETVTAET
+274 NQSEETV
-285 ASDDEEN
+285 
-292 QEEVA
+292 A
-297 VKDNP
+297 VED
-302 SEETVTAETASDD
+302 T
-315 EENQEEVAVKDNTS
+315 
-329 EEPETESIDAFGD
+329 DAFGD
-342 VVTIDRGVYEDLLKR
+342 VVTIDRYVYEDLLKR
-357 AATGDASVERDHQME
+357 AATGDASVERDHRME
-372 VAAMVDT
+372 VAAMVDA

-390 RDALIA
+390 RDALIT
-396 QGLEDTT
+396 QGLEDTA
-403 ALKNHLAK
+403 ALKNHLDK

-430 DADEE
+430 DADKENV
-435 TAKLAE
+435 KLVE
-441 KDLLNQLAN
+441 KDRLNQLAN

-461 RLGVATFR
+461 RLGVATFQ
-469 GGKN
+469 GGK